1 MFQDDRGHS
10 TFHMKDTSFEVLK
23 LILDFVYLGEVKV
36 GTEILADFM
45 KTAESLQIRGL
56 TQRTTYIKP
65 ELIHEDCE
73 MDQSLNKTS
82 EDVVPDDLIN
92 DIKEISNQEIKMES
106 PEKIIKYE
114 SSSSGMFLYYSRI

>member
-1 MFQDDRGHS
+1 MKDDRGHS

-65 ELIHEDCE
+65 ELLDEDCE

-82 EDVVPDDLIN
+82 EDAVPDDLIN
-92 DIKEISNQEIKMES
+92 DIKEISNQEIKMET
-106 PEKIIKYE
+106 PE
-114 SSSSGMFLYYSRI
+114 SSSSGMFLYNSRI